1 MQIQLVQEEQKE
13 IENVRELNR
22 LKTEVT
28 DLRTENQ
35 LLSEQL

>member
-22 LKTEVT
+22 LQTEVT

>member
-13 IENVRELNR
+13 IENVWELNR